1 MLSRVLILAGAA
13 ATILSAFL
21 TWVTITGLGV
31 VLDLGPIGAEL
42 GLADGTVAGTDTS
55 LWPAIVAVGAL
66 AAVLGLLGVGR
77 SVLIVLGI
85 VTTLAGAALVYYM
98 ANVIDL
104 ETSGASDLEG
114 LLADTVL
121 DSSTGPGTPL
131 LLAGGVLILAGALAR
146 R

>member
-13 ATILSAFL
+13 ATVLSAFL

-42 GLADGTVAGTDTS
+42 GLADGTVAGTDTT
-55 LWPAIVAVGAL
+55 LWPGIVAAGAL
-66 AAVLGLLGVGR
+66 AGVLGLLGVAR
-77 SVLIVLGI
+77 SLLIVLGI
-85 VTTLAGAALVYYM
+85 ATTLAGAALVYYM
-98 ANVIDL
+98 ANVIEL
-104 ETSGASDLEG
+104 ETDGGDELES

-121 DSSTGPGTPL
+121 DSSVGPGTPL
-131 LLAGGVLILAGALAR
+131 LVAGGLLILVGALAR

>member
-55 LWPAIVAVGAL
+55 LWPAIVAVGIL
-66 AAVLGLLGVGR
+66 AAVLGLLGVAR
-77 SVLIVLGI
+77 SLLIGLGI

-104 ETSGASDLEG
+104 ETSGASDLES

>member
-13 ATILSAFL
+13 ATVLSAFL

-31 VLDLGPIGAEL
+31 VLDLGPIGAQL

-66 AAVLGLLGVGR
+66 AGVLGLLGVGR

-85 VTTLAGAALVYYM
+85 ATTLAGAALVYYM

-104 ETSGASDLEG
+104 ETSGASDLEQ
-114 LLADTVL
+114 LAADAVL
-121 DSSTGPGTPL
+121 DSSVGPGTPL
-131 LLAGGVLILAGALAR
+131 LLAGGVLILVGALAR